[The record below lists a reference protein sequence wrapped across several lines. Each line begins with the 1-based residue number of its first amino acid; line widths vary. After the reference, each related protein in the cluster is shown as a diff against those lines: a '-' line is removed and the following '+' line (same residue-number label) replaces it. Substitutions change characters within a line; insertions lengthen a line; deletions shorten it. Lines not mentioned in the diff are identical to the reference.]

1 MSEET
6 NALFWE
12 AILKT
17 CMDLCDRVQ
26 VRQLQDFSTLQVIEK
41 ADGSLVTESDR
52 WSDQTLREGL
62 LTAFPQHGVLSEET
76 VHLFPDNEWCWIID
90 PLDGTTNFA
99 RGIPLWG
106 ISIALLH
113 RGTPVFGFVRIP
125 ILQQSFYGYWAPELN
140 SESTLA
146 SNLDRYRTPLFEAM
160 PIGAYRNSQAIK
172 VSSDS
177 PSRNHF
183 FNLCARSTGVLK
195 NPLPAKI
202 RMLGVATYN
211 VLTIAQGSALG
222 GVEATP
228 KIWDIAATWV
238 IVQAAGGVWTSL
250 SDRPDFP
257 LAIGENYCDRPF
269 PCLVTSSAAVR
280 LVFEPLVR

>member
-1 MSEET
+1 MTLASE
-6 NALFWE
+6 ALNSSFWDR
-12 AILKT
+12 ILTT
-17 CMDLCDRVQ
+17 CLDLCDRVQ
-26 VRQLQDFSTLQVIEK
+26 DRQLQDFSTLQAIEK
-41 ADGSLVTESDR
+41 EDGSLVTDADR

-62 LTAFPQHGVLSEET
+62 LAAFPNHGVLSEET
-76 VHLFPDNEWCWIID
+76 VHLFPENEWCWIID

-106 ISIALLH
+106 ISIALLY

-125 ILQQSFYGYWAPELN
+125 ILQQSFYGYWAGQTGI
-140 SESTLA
+140 ES
-146 SNLDRYRTPLFEAM
+146 SAM
-160 PIGAYRNSQAIK
+160 PTGAYCNGRSIK
-172 VSSDS
+172 VSPDA
-177 PSRNHF
+177 PSSNHF

-238 IVQAAGGVWTSL
+238 IVQAAGGVWTNL
-250 SDRPDFP
+250 SDRSDFP
-257 LAIGENYCDRPF
+257 LTVGENYCDRPF
-269 PCLVTSSAAVR
+269 PCLVTSSEAVR
-280 LVFEPLVR
+280 LVFEPMVREK